1 MTLGYMIRLQTTS
14 LLFRN
19 QQKMKLS
26 ENEFFL
32 LAVSLIEKKQKLLK
46 QTMDKHCIELINEV
60 DQLLSKLEKNNPK
73 VEGIIGLIYEAQG
86 DI

>member
-26 ENEFFL
+26 ENEFFV

>member
-1 MTLGYMIRLQTTS
+1 
-14 LLFRN
+14 
-19 QQKMKLS
+19 MKLS
-26 ENEFFL
+26 EREFFL

-73 VEGIIGLIYEAQG
+73 VEGLIGLIYEAQG

>member
-46 QTMDKHCIELINEV
+46 QTMDKHRVELINEV
-60 DQLLSKLEKNNPK
+60 DQLLGKLEKNNPK
-73 VEGIIGLIYEAQG
+73 VEGLIGLIYEAQG

>member
-19 QQKMKLS
+19 LQKMKLS
-26 ENEFFL
+26 GNEFFL

-46 QTMDKHCIELINEV
+46 QTMDKHCVELINEV
-60 DQLLSKLEKNNPK
+60 DQLLGKLEKNNPK
-73 VEGIIGLIYEAQG
+73 VEGLIGLIYEAQG

>member
-73 VEGIIGLIYEAQG
+73 VEGLIGLIYEAQG

>member
-26 ENEFFL
+26 EREFFL

-73 VEGIIGLIYEAQG
+73 VEGLIGLIYEAQG

>member
-1 MTLGYMIRLQTTS
+1 MTLGYMIRQETTS

-46 QTMDKHCIELINEV
+46 QTMDKYCVELINEV
-60 DQLLSKLEKNNPK
+60 DQLLVKLEKNNPK
-73 VEGIIGLIYEAQG
+73 VKGLIGLIYEAQG